1 MYKYLFLIC
10 TSFFLFSCSSDSSVE
25 SDSNDTELVVS
36 ETNSGNS
43 NQSEEKSSLSDEQVD
58 TIKSRMP
65 TLESAISNF
74 KNQSPEEA
82 ASSGDSVPL
91 MLERM
96 LVWHTVIG
104 INWQDI
110 NNLTETSYPKMK
122 KDILAEAGKKYC
134 FEGMVHQIVVDRT
147 FEVPLTHAAMYV
159 PYEDYV
165 YVLAVG
171 SSGEIVEKTS
181 ARFCGIATGSR
192 EYQTAMGTRSAPYL
206 LGMFDL
212 PENK

>member
-1 MYKYLFLIC
+1 MYKYLFLI
-10 TSFFLFSCSSDSSVE
+10 TATLFLSSCFSDSSVE
-25 SDSNDTELVVS
+25 NDSDNTKTVTSQTS
-36 ETNSGNS
+36 
-43 NQSEEKSSLSDEQVD
+43 QSEEKSSLSDEQVEI
-58 TIKSRMP
+58 IKSSMP

-82 ASSGDSVPL
+82 LSSSGGIPL

-96 LVWHTVIG
+96 LVWHAVVG

-110 NNLTETSYPKMK
+110 NNLPETSYPKMK
-122 KDILAEAGKKYC
+122 KDVLAEAGKKYC
-134 FEGMVHQIVVDRT
+134 FEGMVHEIQVDRT
-147 FEVPLTHAAMYV
+147 FVVPLTHAVMYV

-171 SSGEIVEKTS
+171 SSGDIVS
-181 ARFCGIATGSR
+181 DSVARFCGIATGAR
-192 EYQTAMGTRSAPYL
+192 EYQTVMGTSSAPYL

>member
-1 MYKYLFLIC
+1 MYKYLFLI
-10 TSFFLFSCSSDSSVE
+10 TATLFLSSCFSDSSVE
-25 SDSNDTELVVS
+25 NDSDNTKTVTSQTS
-36 ETNSGNS
+36 
-43 NQSEEKSSLSDEQVD
+43 QSEEKSSLSDEQIA
-58 TIKSRMP
+58 TIKSSMP

-82 ASSGDSVPL
+82 SSSSDSIPL

-96 LVWHTVIG
+96 LVWHTVVG

-122 KDILAEAGKKYC
+122 KDILAESGKKYC
-134 FEGMVHQIVVDRT
+134 FEGMVRHIVVDRT
-147 FEVPLTHAAMYV
+147 FEVPLTHAVMYV

-165 YVLAVG
+165 FVLAVG
-171 SSGEIVEKTS
+171 SSGDIVEKKS
-181 ARFCGIATGSR
+181 ARFCGIATGTR
-192 EYQTAMGTRSAPYL
+192 DYQTAMGTNSAPYL